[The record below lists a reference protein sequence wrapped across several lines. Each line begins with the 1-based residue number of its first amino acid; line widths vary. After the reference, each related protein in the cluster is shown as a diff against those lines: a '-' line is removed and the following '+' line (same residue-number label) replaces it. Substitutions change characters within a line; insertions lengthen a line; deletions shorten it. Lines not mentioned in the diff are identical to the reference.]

1 MEWLILAPAQLFCLI
16 LSSKAFLERP
26 GRGGEVGPAA
36 ALVLPGP
43 VWGQV

>member
-1 MEWLILAPAQLFCLI
+1 MEWLILAPTQLFCPI

-26 GRGGEVGPAA
+26 AHGGEVGLAA